1 MTDRELDALLAE
13 IRANRPKPPPDP
25 APPPPEPELHARL
38 DTARTFLGAMFLTL
52 TLLGGFFGFVLVDD
66 SYRAVGFLAEPPSP
80 PSARRRAS
88 SPSPGRPPRRSRSG
102 SWTGWSPFCS
112 RGRCASPPSCCSL
125 PPAPPRRR

>member
-52 TLLGGFFGFVLVDD
+52 TLLGAF
-66 SYRAVGFLAEPPSP
+66 S
-80 PSARRRAS
+80 AS
-88 SPSPGRPPRRSRSG
+88 SWWTRATGR
-102 SWTGWSPFCS
+102 WAF
-112 RGRCASPPSCCSL
+112 
-125 PPAPPRRR
+125 